1 MNKDC
6 YTCKFIDEK
15 DEEIAAL
22 NELGQEVATDCA
34 KKDKELSKLRRQL
47 EEKEDE
53 IERMKRLYADMADD
67 IVFILGLEEYPYSDS
82 SGTDELIADWIEERG
97 LDDDEIREQFT
108 ALCWKVVEGFMNIIK
123 TTQTIIPPV
132 ERARWI
138 EYCPHDGTDY
148 QKGWVCSLC
157 GHSMGSRYNK
167 YCPNCGAKM
176 DGGVS
181 CG

>member
-53 IERMKRLYADMADD
+53 IERLKRLYAGMAEN
-67 IVFILGLEEYPYSDS
+67 IALILRGQDHTFVRCEDCKFASEEGGYEYLGQADTHINCTKWLTQNHSKAIMPKDGFCSEGKRRSD
-82 SGTDELIADWIEERG
+82 
-97 LDDDEIREQFT
+97 
-108 ALCWKVVEGFMNIIK
+108 
-123 TTQTIIPPV
+123 
-132 ERARWI
+132 
-138 EYCPHDGTDY
+138 
-148 QKGWVCSLC
+148 C
-157 GHSMGSRYNK
+157 G
-167 YCPNCGAKM
+167 
-176 DGGVS
+176 
-181 CG
+181 